1 MGLTIANPVREIK
14 KFSIFQSKVECLIK
28 PGFCRVLP
36 LRSRMA
42 RPSGNGM
49 VGGNFNYY

>member
-28 PGFCRVLP
+28 PGLP
-36 LRSRMA
+36 GSSA
-42 RPSGNGM
+42 TIPDGQAIWQWD
-49 VGGNFNYY
+49 GGREF